1 MKVPVCLTMG
11 GLKNSGLET
20 ATCGHVD
27 AEADAD
33 VCVEECEDE
42 SNTNESDSLC
52 TMIAAVKVL
61 LQGLGEDVNRDGL
74 KKTPLRVAKAF
85 RDGTRGYC
93 QTVKDIVGGAL
104 FPEAGIENVIGCGG
118 GSGGLV
124 VVRNIDL
131 FSYCEACLLPFKVR
145 FHVAYISSGQRV
157 VGLSKLSR
165 VAEAF
170 AKRLQA
176 PQRLAKEVSKTLYDS
191 IRPLG
196 IAVALECWHMQFHG
210 MDGNAYE
217 VNSDNQE
224 MCGWNYFSV
233 CAGSGLF
240 EDESDDAWGEFIA
253 VLSLGGVNI
262 KRSCN
267 TASAGQQ
274 GSWCPFQSIDDVRLP
289 PANGKTLDDSELRFN
304 GHMVKKISGPNSQ
317 LNLNLQAKVG
327 VSFSMMVAAVESI
340 ISAVGED
347 PRREELQDTPR
358 CFVWWLLNFCLRKPG
373 FQVNGFDWNIADSYR
388 GGSSPLLDTVAS
400 TDAVSSGFLTEI
412 DVPFFS
418 QCEHHLLPFFGV
430 AHIGYFC
437 IQEKQQLDRSKINAV
452 VQFFSQKLQVQERL
466 TKQIA
471 ETVASTCNTAGVM
484 VVVEAS
490 HICMLSRGI
499 EKIGSSTATI
509 AALGRFVTDSA
520 AKVAFFQ
527 KILSRDPKR
536 R

>member
-1 MKVPVCLTMG
+1 M
-11 GLKNSGLET
+11 
-20 ATCGHVD
+20 
-27 AEADAD
+27 
-33 VCVEECEDE
+33 E
-42 SNTNESDSLC
+42 ST
-52 TMIAAVKVL
+52 
-61 LQGLGEDVNRDGL
+61 
-74 KKTPLRVAKAF
+74 
-85 RDGTRGYC
+85 GYC
-93 QTVKDIVGGAL
+93 QTVKNIVGGAL
-104 FPEAGIENVIGCGG
+104 FPEVGIENVIGCGG

-176 PQRLAKEVSKTLYDS
+176 PQRLANEVSKMLYDTK
-191 IRPLG
+191 RPLG
-196 IAVALECWHMQFHG
+196 IAVALECWHMQFHV

-233 CAGSGLF
+233 CAVSGHF
-240 EDESDDAWGEFIA
+240 EDESSDAWGEFIA

-262 KRSCN
+262 KRSCT

-274 GSWCPFQSIDDVRLP
+274 GSWCPFQLLDDMRLP
-289 PANGKTLDDSELRFN
+289 PVNGKTLDDSELRSN
-304 GHMVKKISGPNSQ
+304 VHMVKKISGPNSQ
-317 LNLNLQAKVG
+317 LNLNLQSKVG

-347 PRREELQDTPR
+347 PKREELQDTPR

-373 FQVNGFDWNIADSYR
+373 FQVNGFDWSIADSYR

-400 TDAVSSGFLTEI
+400 TEAVSSGFVTEI

-418 QCEHHLLPFFGV
+418 QF
-430 AHIGYFC
+430 
-437 IQEKQQLDRSKINAV
+437 
-452 VQFFSQKLQVQERL
+452 QFFSQKLQVQERL

-471 ETVASTCNTAGVM
+471 ETVASTCNTAGDM
-484 VVVEAS
+484 VVLEAS
-490 HICMLSRGI
+490 HICMLSRGV

-509 AALGRFVTDSA
+509 AVLGRFVTDSA